1 MPFEKQLFFNRLFR
15 QFTNLWNSMN
25 AGQKTGLIILSG
37 LLVLIFAW
45 FLSSLTAFDNFER
58 LIGPEEPPDIRSQ
71 VISYLKERGVA
82 YQVRAGETIYVPR
95 EVKPEIVLE
104 LAGQRILS
112 DKALYDF
119 LDNVQITTTR
129 QQFDMQVLV
138 AMQRKMENMLR
149 SLAFIRNAKVQIT
162 PARETTVLGFEGE
175 GAKAS
180 VLVELMPGK
189 HMSKQHVVGI
199 AQTIA
204 AAVPNLKPEDVKIID
219 TAGRLYRTLPEEE
232 STLLAHNFAELK
244 ESYQMGFEK
253 RIREMLEPVYGVA
266 YVMCSVKLNIETVDL
281 KTTEV
286 KPGEITD
293 SEKTSRTERSVTG
306 GGAPGVVKEAISNEP
321 PGTSKTDF
329 TEKTSKSTQET
340 GSSVET
346 KHIPAGDIKSVTVS
360 VILPA
365 QQDKAKE
372 DVKQVAGIIRNAI
385 GNDIKEEDITVSFMP
400 MPTKEQLP
408 EITTTASILDFAEKY
423 GSGIFS
429 GIIGLVVLFMLYRI
443 VNNAMAKTRVI
454 DSGKVQEIL
463 QKELE
468 EVSKLPREPELE
480 KIIEDISSVAQKMP
494 KVTAGILKEWI
505 YES

>member
-1 MPFEKQLFFNRLFR
+1 MPLFFNRMIR
-15 QFTNLWNSMN
+15 QFANLWNSMN
-25 AGQKTGLIILSG
+25 AGQKTGLVILSG

-45 FLSSLTAFDNFER
+45 FLSSMTTFDNFER
-58 LIGPEEPPDIRSQ
+58 LIGSEEPPDIRAQ
-71 VISYLKERGVA
+71 VISYLKEHGIT

-95 EVKPEIVLE
+95 EGKSEIVLE
-104 LAGQRILS
+104 LAGQGVLS

-149 SLAFIRNAKVQIT
+149 SLTFIRNAKVQIT
-162 PARETTVLGFEGE
+162 PARDTTVLGFDGE

-189 HMSKQHVVGI
+189 HMSKQHVVGM
-199 AQTIA
+199 AQAIS
-204 AAVPNLKPEDVKIID
+204 AAVQNLKPEDVKIID
-219 TAGRLYRTLPEEE
+219 TAGRLYRTLPEEG
-232 STLLAHNFAELK
+232 STFLAHNFAELK
-244 ESYQMGFEK
+244 ESHQMNFEK

-266 YVMCSVKLNIETVDL
+266 YVMCSVKLNVETVDL
-281 KTTEV
+281 RTTEV

-293 SEKTSRTERSVTG
+293 SEKTSRTEKSVREG
-306 GGAPGVVKEAISNEP
+306 GTPGVVKEATSNEP
-321 PGTSKTDF
+321 AGAAKTDF

-340 GSSVET
+340 GSSVES
-346 KHIPAGDIKSVTVS
+346 KHIPPGDIKDVTVS
-360 VILPA
+360 VILPS

-372 DVKQVAGIIRNAI
+372 DMKQVAAIIRNAI
-385 GNDIKEEDITVSFMP
+385 GNDIKDEDITVSFMP

-408 EITTTASILDFAEKY
+408 EVTTTASILDMAEKY
-423 GSGIFS
+423 GSGVFS
-429 GIIGLVVLFMLYRI
+429 GIIGLVVLFMLFRI

-454 DSGKVQEIL
+454 DTGKVQEIL

-468 EVSKLPREPELE
+468 EVSKLPREPEME

-494 KVTAGILKEWI
+494 KVTAGILKEWT
-505 YES
+505 YET